1 MEYLQG
7 MDLFDFIRKDSKF
20 FMSNPK
26 IFWVVVES
34 ILRGLA
40 YLHSK
45 GIAHMDIKPENV
57 FLLLDDKGNIV
68 GVKLI
73 DLGLAI
79 DITKKKKCIHG
90 TDAYMGPEFFH
101 FCWTTGLPADI
112 WSLGITAF
120 VMLRGYLPISSRNKD
135 RQEAKKSI
143 FSKIASLLSTI
154 SFNPFFKRSENAEIF
169 EIEAF
174 ILSCLITDPENRLTA
189 DDLLKTIPVST
200 PQISL

>member
-1 MEYLQG
+1 
-7 MDLFDFIRKDSKF
+7 
-20 FMSNPK
+20 
-26 IFWVVVES
+26 
-34 ILRGLA
+34 
-40 YLHSK
+40 
-45 GIAHMDIKPENV
+45 MDIKPENV

-101 FCWTTGLPADI
+101 SCWTTGLPADI

-120 VMLRGYLPISSRNKD
+120 VMLRGYLPISSQNKD
-135 RQEAKKSI
+135 PHQAKNEI

-154 SFNPFFKRSENAEIF
+154 SFNPFFKRSKNAEIF
-169 EIEAF
+169 EIEDF
-174 ILSCLITDPENRLTA
+174 ILSCLIVDPENRLTA
-189 DDLLKTIPVST
+189 DDLLKMIPD
-200 PQISL
+200 PIIK